1 MLSSWSLATFFV
13 FPLAYRNSHSCL
25 SSGWRLNSFSLL
37 PLFSAIIRS
46 SRHLHN
52 IQVEASIHLPV
63 VSYFQMPGITY
74 KVYSLSLWVPAV
86 VITQWSS
93 GFFDSAKPYPWKIC
107 PVFMNGYLGACLL
120 EEEKKAKVLYFHESS
135 YQMFSLPDTFP
146 TIVPYQS
153 SSQNNF
159 LKNSN

>member
-25 SSGWRLNSFSLL
+25 SSGWRLNSSSLL

-63 VSYFQMPGITY
+63 VSYFQMPGITC
-74 KVYSLSLWVPAV
+74 KVYSLSLSSSRGDHTMVFWVFWFSKTLPLEDLPSLYEWLFRGLF
-86 VITQWSS
+86 IGRREESQSTLL
-93 GFFDSAKPYPWKIC
+93 PWI
-107 PVFMNGYLGACLL
+107 L
-120 EEEKKAKVLYFHESS
+120 
-135 YQMFSLPDTFP
+135 LPDVLP
-146 TIVPYQS
+146 AWHLSHYSPLSKQQS
-153 SSQNNF
+153 E
-159 LKNSN
+159 